1 MEFKDLWSR
10 IVAMTNSVMNVLT
23 GMYQRHVEQLALHI
37 SSQVEVDKTLIAQAI
52 LSFSWEVESGDPLSG
67 AVPPSPRGA
76 PLSGAV
82 PKVKERVK
90 ERVKEKEKEKA
101 KDHPKEKEKEKEK
114 EHGPEYRIISF
125 YTDTCHAIFGL
136 KEPLQSVI
144 DKLGRREFKFN
155 GMLSRGK
162 GWIFP
167 LHKLTSL
174 ESELQKEGLAY
185 DIERGTFWQP
195 EFSSTVPDED
205 DDGPSLPPRQR
216 VIKLNKF
223 GRHEDPE
230 TGLLFRSIDGT
241 IAAYGV
247 EDGDGSVLAIS
258 EKLLKIC
265 KEKGYIVAPAELNVS
280 SSDDEDSASD
290 RADDENPIEADESSE
305 NTDGDENE
313 E

>member
-1 MEFKDLWSR
+1 
-10 IVAMTNSVMNVLT
+10 MTNSVMNVLT

-67 AVPPSPRGA
+67 AVPPSPCGA

-82 PKVKERVK
+82 P
-90 ERVKEKEKEKA
+90 
-101 KDHPKEKEKEKEK
+101 KEKEKEK

-247 EDGDGSVLAIS
+247 EDGNGSVLAIS
-258 EKLLKIC
+258 EELLTIC
-265 KEKGYIVAPAELNVS
+265 KEKGYIVAAAELNVS
-280 SSDDEDSASD
+280 SSDDEDGASD
-290 RADDENPIEADESSE
+290 RAGDENPTEADESSE

>member
-1 MEFKDLWSR
+1 
-10 IVAMTNSVMNVLT
+10 MTNSVMNVLT
-23 GMYQRHVEQLALHI
+23 EMYQRHVEQLALHI

-67 AVPPSPRGA
+67 AVPPSPCGA

-82 PKVKERVK
+82 P
-90 ERVKEKEKEKA
+90 
-101 KDHPKEKEKEKEK
+101 KEK

-247 EDGDGSVLAIS
+247 EDGVGSVLAIS

-265 KEKGYIVAPAELNVS
+265 KEKGYIVAPAELSVS
-280 SSDDEDSASD
+280 SSDDEDDASD
-290 RADDENPIEADESSE
+290 RADDENPTEADESSE
-305 NTDGDENE
+305 NTGEFFFVAGIFSSFFSLA
-313 E
+313 

>member
-1 MEFKDLWSR
+1 
-10 IVAMTNSVMNVLT
+10 MTNSVMNVLT
-23 GMYQRHVEQLALHI
+23 EMYQRHVEQLALHI

-67 AVPPSPRGA
+67 AVPPSPCGA

-82 PKVKERVK
+82 P
-90 ERVKEKEKEKA
+90 
-101 KDHPKEKEKEKEK
+101 KEK

-247 EDGDGSVLAIS
+247 EDGNGTVLAIS
-258 EKLLKIC
+258 EELLTIC
-265 KEKGYIVAPAELNVS
+265 KEKGYIVAVPELNVS
-280 SSDDEDSASD
+280 SSDDEDGASD
-290 RADDENPIEADESSE
+290 RAGDENPTEADESSE

>member
-1 MEFKDLWSR
+1 
-10 IVAMTNSVMNVLT
+10 MTNSVMNVLT

-82 PKVKERVK
+82 P
-90 ERVKEKEKEKA
+90 
-101 KDHPKEKEKEKEK
+101 KEKEKEK